1 MIVEYRTYL
10 GTCDNLCNC
19 NSPKTCAECIRRY
32 QAGELRFFNSP
43 NLRTAEDVIQLYKQ
57 NSSEYIT
64 HKATTLYGVDE
75 FHFYV
80 SEFTVLPYDPE
91 MGFMCP
97 PQLID
102 P

>member
-1 MIVEYRTYL
+1 MIVENRTYL
-10 GTCDNLCNC
+10 STCGNLCNC
-19 NSPKTCAECIRRY
+19 NSPKPCAGCVRRY
-32 QAGELRFFNSP
+32 QTGELRFFNSP

-57 NSSEYIT
+57 NTQEYIT

-80 SEFTVLPYDPE
+80 SEFTVTPYDPE

-97 PQLID
+97 KLN
-102 P
+102 